1 MTKRKILILIL
12 IFTYCVCFL
21 EKMQYLNF
29 FENWFRGKE
38 GVLLIISFNHLRE
51 SLFLFPDFIFCW
63 GLVEFLTNVMPIMIR
78 GLYTTINLFTIKLT
92 VVKRVDIET
101 IRQRKS
107 SDTDSN
113 NYFYSHGVITDEWEE
128 LENIFFSKLIP

>member
-1 MTKRKILILIL
+1 
-12 IFTYCVCFL
+12 
-21 EKMQYLNF
+21 MQYLNF

-128 LENIFFSKLIP
+128 LENIFFTKLIP